1 VGWERATKLAWVVRA
16 APLSSVGRLIRRGK
30 AGPVLGARPGRA
42 GPVVVDHASSSR
54 LPVTEQRA
62 AAAAAAASV
71 CVSVTQT
78 SSCESPSTTN
88 NNDNN
93 NDYNN

>member
-1 VGWERATKLAWVVRA
+1 MGEGDEVG
-16 APLSSVGRLIRRGK
+16 VGRSSGAVVVCWPADKARGGR
-30 AGPVLGARPGRA
+30 AGPGRTA
-42 GPVVVDHASSSR
+42 GPGPVVVDHASSSR

-88 NNDNN
+88 NND
-93 NDYNN
+93 YNN